1 MAEKDKKKFKREVV
15 EIKSGNSKH
24 KSEMQLYIK
33 KMLKI
38 FMIRDK
44 KVLNYLMINQ
54 KLNLNLFI
62 DQNTMKLWEQ
72 NLKY

>member
-1 MAEKDKKKFKREVV
+1 
-15 EIKSGNSKH
+15 
-24 KSEMQLYIK
+24 MQLYIK

>member
-1 MAEKDKKKFKREVV
+1 
-15 EIKSGNSKH
+15 
-24 KSEMQLYIK
+24 
-33 KMLKI
+33 MLKI